1 MDATRIINLQALRE
15 QNPQQNNQTIH
26 FNPQHFQRVEFETL
40 FLSHY
45 STIQTFNQQY
55 DDGLCVFIFSG
66 TQLIGKAFLKT
77 KMDQIN
83 TLILG
88 RHSQSEVILAADQ
101 SLSLRHLVFMTYP
114 KAKRLVYRILDLR
127 SRSGFENEV
136 GTHCHSLIS
145 DGHGFIR
152 LNHYHIMC
160 IPAQCA
166 SLSNTEPQ
174 VAWESL
180 PPRQFNDVPSHTKD
194 LPFSDSCSSILST
207 PPPAPL
213 RSRLIQKPVASL
225 ELFSGDNYVNQPLDS
240 AMLSTGIL
248 IGRYTRCDK
257 AFQPFLTIN
266 SISRI
271 HSLIVEVEGRM
282 YIIDTASTN
291 GTYVNG
297 QRIKRI
303 PLDFETDIYI
313 GEKDSHHEEG
323 LKLTFKPNKGG

>member
-1 MDATRIINLQALRE
+1 
-15 QNPQQNNQTIH
+15 
-26 FNPQHFQRVEFETL
+26 
-40 FLSHY
+40 
-45 STIQTFNQQY
+45 
-55 DDGLCVFIFSG
+55 
-66 TQLIGKAFLKT
+66 
-77 KMDQIN
+77 MDQIN

-114 KAKRLVYRILDLR
+114 KAERLVYRILDLR

-166 SLSNTEPQ
+166 SLKKSEPQ
-174 VAWESL
+174 TAWESL
-180 PPRQFNDVPSHTKD
+180 PQDNSTMCHHIKE
-194 LPFSDSCSSILST
+194 LPFSDGLFYSVNASAYTTS
-207 PPPAPL
+207 
-213 RSRLIQKPVASL
+213 SRLIQKPVASL

-271 HSLIVEVEGRM
+271 HSLIVEVEGQ
-282 YIIDTASTN
+282 N
-291 GTYVNG
+291 V
-297 QRIKRI
+297 
-303 PLDFETDIYI
+303 
-313 GEKDSHHEEG
+313 HH
-323 LKLTFKPNKGG
+323 